1 MPNKFFIISLF
12 SWVFFL
18 NYINLE
24 QLSAKTLVIDGIG
37 THEQN
42 ISEQQEHDNKVHKKN
57 IISKAEENEALHS
70 RILIPEQFNLLNDPN
85 LFEIAVEEEVS
96 VFDEDS
102 FLYDM
107 ETDEKISK
115 DSFLEDENNS
125 DDSIEIIT
133 NQTNV
138 PIESDAS
145 IDSSI
150 GLPKDENEDIAA
162 ITNNTSSP
170 TEELNELDIK
180 SLRIYFEE
188 GSAIISDTDS
198 NKIINF
204 ASNISKEIY
213 QISINAYA
221 VQKGDKTS
229 VARRLSLSR
238 ALAVRKIFIKSGIS
252 SESMQIRALGNNF
265 EGESG
270 DRVEIN
276 LIEN

>member
-96 VFDEDS
+96 VFDE
-102 FLYDM
+102 
-107 ETDEKISK
+107 